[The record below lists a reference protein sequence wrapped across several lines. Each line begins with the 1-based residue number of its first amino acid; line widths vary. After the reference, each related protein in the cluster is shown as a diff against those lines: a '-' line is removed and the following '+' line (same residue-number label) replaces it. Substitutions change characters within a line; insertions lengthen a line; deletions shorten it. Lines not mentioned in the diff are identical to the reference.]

1 VAQGDGLVAADE
13 PTPEHDG
20 EVGLGNLSFERPAPG
35 VDQESGILEEV
46 LDLRLARRE
55 KQDPLTPV
63 PHVGM
68 VPRSDAFKR
77 LAVGSFEG
85 MKPETLDHVALW
97 VRDRDALADFLVDRL
112 GMHVI
117 DRTDAFT
124 LVGADARRGKL
135 TLFAGEGERDPGVLA
150 RIGIRVFDLDEAL
163 AELPPDVAVERPGPG
178 RATFTAP
185 EGLALALVEVED
197 GVASDLDHV
206 AFTVPN
212 PERTAADLAELGF
225 AEDDGRLRV
234 GGAYVEL
241 EPGEAEETERPLLN
255 HLGLKVE
262 SADAHIK
269 EAERRGLEIADV
281 VDGANTYAVF
291 VWGPDGIKL
300 EYVEHKPSFSLV

>member
-1 VAQGDGLVAADE
+1 VRHRGML
-13 PTPEHDG
+13 
-20 EVGLGNLSFERPAPG
+20 PG
-35 VDQESGILEEV
+35 Q
-46 LDLRLARRE
+46 
-55 KQDPLTPV
+55 
-63 PHVGM
+63 
-68 VPRSDAFKR
+68 DAFKR
-77 LAVGSFEG
+77 FAVGSFEG
-85 MKPETLDHVALW
+85 MRPETLDHVALW

-135 TLFAGEGERDPGVLA
+135 TLFAAEGERDPGVLA

-185 EGLALALVEVED
+185 EGLALALVQVED

-206 AFTVPN
+206 AFTVSD
-212 PERTAADLAELGF
+212 PERTAQELAELGF
-225 AEDDGRLRV
+225 MEEDGRLTV
-234 GGAYVEL
+234 GDANVEL
-241 EPGEAEETERPLLN
+241 ERGEVEPTERPLLN

-262 SADAHIK
+262 SAEEHIK